1 MLLINYS
8 SIYFVSYIKLC
19 DWTWNWKKWQKYTKS
34 KGIPM
39 FGDQSA
45 NIQKLISTT
54 YRRLKNVKSQL
65 TANKRQMNKVVLKKD
80 QINTG
85 RSVVRPKVALAMRTS
100 KAWST
105 GIEAILLVRCTHNLS
120 QESHVCRQT
129 GCNFSFVIYSFGIQ
143 IGRDF
148 WPNFDDFKNR
158 KRAKH

>member
-1 MLLINYS
+1 M
-8 SIYFVSYIKLC
+8 
-19 DWTWNWKKWQKYTKS
+19 KS

-100 KAWST
+100 KA
-105 GIEAILLVRCTHNLS
+105 
-120 QESHVCRQT
+120 
-129 GCNFSFVIYSFGIQ
+129 
-143 IGRDF
+143 
-148 WPNFDDFKNR
+148 
-158 KRAKH
+158 

>member
-1 MLLINYS
+1 
-8 SIYFVSYIKLC
+8 
-19 DWTWNWKKWQKYTKS
+19 
-34 KGIPM
+34 M

-100 KAWST
+100 KA
-105 GIEAILLVRCTHNLS
+105 
-120 QESHVCRQT
+120 
-129 GCNFSFVIYSFGIQ
+129 
-143 IGRDF
+143 
-148 WPNFDDFKNR
+148 
-158 KRAKH
+158 